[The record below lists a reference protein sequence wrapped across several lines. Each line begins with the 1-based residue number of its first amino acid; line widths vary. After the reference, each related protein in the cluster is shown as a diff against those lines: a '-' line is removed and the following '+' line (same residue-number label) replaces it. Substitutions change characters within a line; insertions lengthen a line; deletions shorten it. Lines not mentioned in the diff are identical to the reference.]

1 MATLNVTPRFNV
13 NNRTLVFPSGELNAF
28 TRATI
33 QDSFDYYQRAFGVYS
48 FMKLNSA
55 LKFVIHTLAG
65 NPMLWQ
71 PHNSCAWEPNALL
84 SIGNREIDPA
94 KVKINAEQCY
104 DELFESAYE
113 DFLRWDGRSLLQLSE
128 QGEQYLNDLITTI
141 VQNAALGARLAL
153 TVGNVYNPASV
164 TFKGGVPAEVQT
176 LFGKTI
182 GSANGYLKLLSTL
195 ANSGAKYAHLNLSNL
210 FNVNDLDGK
219 KYIGDVIGLYDDL
232 KESAPADLEAVI
244 NEGGSF
250 AVAGETTGRP
260 LVLVSSSLFNAI
272 VQHYNKTCVSLTC
285 ANPRVTKEMVTDGG
299 RSYNIYYIDAIPV
312 IPISDVNYYDKY
324 LTGATHFM
332 AITASGNINLG
343 TAWDNMPDPNS
354 TVNDVGLVIEKS
366 TRVQDWGKTY
376 MAGHNLLA
384 SGISDTEQIV
394 AAQIYAEPA

>member
-1 MATLNVTPRFNV
+1 M
-13 NNRTLVFPSGELNAF
+13 
-28 TRATI
+28 
-33 QDSFDYYQRAFGVYS
+33 
-48 FMKLNSA
+48 
-55 LKFVIHTLAG
+55 
-65 NPMLWQ
+65 
-71 PHNSCAWEPNALL
+71 EP
-84 SIGNREIDPA
+84 I
-94 KVKINAEQCY
+94 
-104 DELFESAYE
+104 
-113 DFLRWDGRSLLQLSE
+113 
-128 QGEQYLNDLITTI
+128 
-141 VQNAALGARLAL
+141 
-153 TVGNVYNPASV
+153 
-164 TFKGGVPAEVQT
+164 VQT
-176 LFGKTI
+176 LFGETI